1 MTEPASRP
9 PDAAAGAE
17 LRQRYWRLNLRLTAA
32 LMLLWFGVSFV
43 LTFFARELSFSFF
56 GWPFSY
62 WVGAQGAILVY
73 LAIIALY
80 AQVMNRLDRTHG
92 FVEDDE

>member
-1 MTEPASRP
+1 MVATPEPV
-9 PDAAAGAE
+9 DADPHRA
-17 LRQRYWRLNLRLTAA
+17 LRQRYWRFNLQFTAW
-32 LMLLWFGVSFV
+32 LMLLWFVVSFGV
-43 LTFFARELSFSFF
+43 TFFARELSFRFF

-80 AQVMNRLDRTHG
+80 AHVMDRQDRAYG
-92 FVEDDE
+92 VAEDDT